1 MFQMTAKLFLKNWS
15 RNKMSG
21 QPLDEILR
29 NKIDRFHKKQIDE
42 KMPEMYAKTVLKSLP
57 DTEIMTSNTVINYV
71 KQNSS
76 LDDENTIINGIN
88 TLLDWKELISTDN
101 GGKVYIRKNNLKGIV
116 D

>member
-1 MFQMTAKLFLKNWS
+1 
-15 RNKMSG
+15 MSE
-21 QPLDEILR
+21 L
-29 NKIDRFHKKQIDE
+29 
-42 KMPEMYAKTVLKSLP
+42 YAKTVLKSLQ

-71 KQNSS
+71 KQNSP

-88 TLLDWKELISTDN
+88 TLLDWKELISTNN

>member
-1 MFQMTAKLFLKNWS
+1 MFQMTAKLILKNWS

>member
-1 MFQMTAKLFLKNWS
+1 MTAKLFLKNWS

-57 DTEIMTSNTVINYV
+57 DTEIMTSNTN
-71 KQNSS
+71 KLCQAK
-76 LDDENTIINGIN
+76 LA
-88 TLLDWKELISTDN
+88 
-101 GGKVYIRKNNLKGIV
+101 IRR
-116 D
+116 